1 MIYIFRIIKIALAHK
16 ERLILAYL
24 CTAGAVASYVV
35 LPMIFGNVIDKVVDN
50 LVSDSSDYGYIYIS
64 AGIILGLSIIRGI
77 SSFFQTYMAETLSQD
92 VSYDLRNQF
101 YDHIQYQGFDF
112 HDRYHTGNLM
122 SRAITD
128 IENIRMFINMGL
140 VRSAYFV
147 SLFIIVAIILVNLN
161 WQLGLIG
168 ATFMPVVAIYTAKI
182 RLKMRSLYL
191 IVQEKMADLSIVMN
205 ENFSGIRVVKAFGAQ
220 NYEENKFDSKSLDV
234 AKVFVRAEQL
244 RSSSLSFMLFT
255 FLIAISLVLFFG
267 GRLAIQGDLTPGELA
282 QFIFYLQILAMP
294 VRMAGWVV
302 NSYARAASAGER
314 LFEILDSKSNVQDT
328 LSPVIMSKVKGD
340 VYFENI
346 SFAYQKGNN
355 VLENFTL
362 NVKHGETIAL
372 LGSPGSGKSTLM
384 NLLPRFYDVN
394 SGRILIDN
402 TNIKDF
408 SLESL
413 RNNIGIIHQDVFLFT
428 DTLMENISYGLT
440 NANLEDIKNAASVA
454 MLDEFINSLEN
465 GYDTY
470 IGERG
475 STLSGGQRQR
485 MAIARVVLMN
495 PPILILD
502 DSTSNVDSG
511 TENKIKNAM
520 NSIMKDRTTFVIANR
535 LSTVHQADRILVMD
549 KGNIVNEGTHKEL
562 ISKSGIYKNIYN
574 LQLKPQEDFFKEI
587 DISKDGLV

>member
-77 SSFFQTYMAETLSQD
+77 SSFFQTYMAEALSQD

-234 AKVFVRAEQL
+234 AKVFVKAEQL

-267 GRLAIQGDLTPGELA
+267 GRLAIQGELTPGELA
-282 QFIFYLQILAMP
+282 QFVFYLQILAMP

-362 NVKHGETIAL
+362 NVNHGETIAL

-402 TNIKDF
+402 TDIKDF

-428 DTLMENISYGLT
+428 DTLKENISYGLT
-440 NANLEDIKNAASVA
+440 NTNLEDIKNAASIA
-454 MLDEFINSLEN
+454 MLDEFIDSLEN

-502 DSTSNVDSG
+502 DSTSNVDSD
-511 TENKIKNAM
+511 TEDKIKNAL
-520 NSIMKDRTTFVIANR
+520 NSIMEDRTTFVIANR

-549 KGNIVNEGTHKEL
+549 KGNIVDEGTHKEL
-562 ISKSGIYKNIYN
+562 ISKSGIYEDIYN

>member
-234 AKVFVRAEQL
+234 AKVFVKAEQL

-282 QFIFYLQILAMP
+282 QFVFYLQILAMP

-328 LSPVIMSKVKGD
+328 LSPIIMSNVKGD

-346 SFAYQKGNN
+346 SFAYQEGNN

-362 NVKHGETIAL
+362 NVNHGETIAL

-428 DTLMENISYGLT
+428 DTLKENISYGLT
-440 NANLEDIKNAASVA
+440 NTNLEDIKNAASVA
-454 MLDEFINSLEN
+454 MLDEFIDSLEN

-495 PPILILD
+495 PPILVLD
-502 DSTSNVDSG
+502 DSTSNVDSD
-511 TENKIKNAM
+511 TEDKIKNAM
-520 NSIMKDRTTFVIANR
+520 NSIMEDRTTFVIANR

-549 KGNIVNEGTHKEL
+549 KGNIVDEGTHKEL
-562 ISKSGIYKNIYN
+562 ISKSGIYEDIYN

>member
-454 MLDEFINSLEN
+454 MLDEFIDSLEN

-495 PPILILD
+495 PPILVLD
-502 DSTSNVDSG
+502 DSTSNVDSD
-511 TENKIKNAM
+511 TEDKIKNAM
-520 NSIMKDRTTFVIANR
+520 NSIMEDRTTFVIANR

-549 KGNIVNEGTHKEL
+549 KGNIVDEGTHKEL
-562 ISKSGIYKNIYN
+562 ISKSGIYEDIYN

>member
-64 AGIILGLSIIRGI
+64 AGIILGLSVIRGI

-234 AKVFVRAEQL
+234 AKVFVKAEQL

-282 QFIFYLQILAMP
+282 QFVFYLQILAMP

-328 LSPVIMSKVKGD
+328 LSPIIMSNVKGD

-346 SFAYQKGNN
+346 SFAYQEGNN

-362 NVKHGETIAL
+362 NVNHGETIAL

-428 DTLMENISYGLT
+428 DTLKENISYGLT
-440 NANLEDIKNAASVA
+440 NTNLEDIKNAASVA
-454 MLDEFINSLEN
+454 MLDEFIDSLEN

-502 DSTSNVDSG
+502 DSTSNVDSD
-511 TENKIKNAM
+511 TEDKIKNAM
-520 NSIMKDRTTFVIANR
+520 NSIMEDRTTFVIANR
-535 LSTVHQADRILVMD
+535 LSTVHRSDRILVMD
-549 KGNIVNEGTHKEL
+549 KGNIVDEGTHKEL

-574 LQLKPQEDFFKEI
+574 LQLKPQEDFFKQI

>member
-1 MIYIFRIIKIALAHK
+1 MIYIFRIIKIALVHK

-267 GRLAIQGDLTPGELA
+267 GRLAIQGELTPGELA
-282 QFIFYLQILAMP
+282 QFVFYLQILAMP

-362 NVKHGETIAL
+362 NVNHGETIAL

-402 TNIKDF
+402 TDIKDF

-428 DTLMENISYGLT
+428 DTLKENISYGLT
-440 NANLEDIKNAASVA
+440 NTNLEDIKNAASIA
-454 MLDEFINSLEN
+454 MLDEFIDSLEN

-502 DSTSNVDSG
+502 DSTSNVDSD
-511 TENKIKNAM
+511 TEDKIKNAL
-520 NSIMKDRTTFVIANR
+520 NSIMEDRTTFVIANR

-549 KGNIVNEGTHKEL
+549 KGNIVDEGTHKEL
-562 ISKSGIYKNIYN
+562 ISKSGIYKNIYD

>member
-1 MIYIFRIIKIALAHK
+1 MIYIFRIIKIALVHK

-77 SSFFQTYMAETLSQD
+77 SSFFQTYMAEALSQD

-147 SLFIIVAIILVNLN
+147 SLFIIVAIILINLN

-234 AKVFVRAEQL
+234 AKVFVKAEQL

-454 MLDEFINSLEN
+454 MLDEFIDSLEN

-587 DISKDGLV
+587 DIPKDGLV

>member
-1 MIYIFRIIKIALAHK
+1 MIYIFRIIKIALVHK

-64 AGIILGLSIIRGI
+64 AGIILGLSVIRGI

-282 QFIFYLQILAMP
+282 QFVFYLQILAMP
-294 VRMAGWVV
+294 
-302 NSYARAASAGER
+302 
-314 LFEILDSKSNVQDT
+314 
-328 LSPVIMSKVKGD
+328 
-340 VYFENI
+340 
-346 SFAYQKGNN
+346 
-355 VLENFTL
+355 
-362 NVKHGETIAL
+362 
-372 LGSPGSGKSTLM
+372 
-384 NLLPRFYDVN
+384 
-394 SGRILIDN
+394 
-402 TNIKDF
+402 
-408 SLESL
+408 
-413 RNNIGIIHQDVFLFT
+413 
-428 DTLMENISYGLT
+428 
-440 NANLEDIKNAASVA
+440 
-454 MLDEFINSLEN
+454 
-465 GYDTY
+465 
-470 IGERG
+470 
-475 STLSGGQRQR
+475 
-485 MAIARVVLMN
+485 
-495 PPILILD
+495 
-502 DSTSNVDSG
+502 
-511 TENKIKNAM
+511 
-520 NSIMKDRTTFVIANR
+520 
-535 LSTVHQADRILVMD
+535 
-549 KGNIVNEGTHKEL
+549 
-562 ISKSGIYKNIYN
+562 
-574 LQLKPQEDFFKEI
+574 
-587 DISKDGLV
+587 

>member
-1 MIYIFRIIKIALAHK
+1 MIYIFRIIKIAFVHK

-35 LPMIFGNVIDKVVDN
+35 LPMIFGKAIDNVISN
-50 LVSDSSDYGYIYIS
+50 LNVESPEYNYIYLS
-64 AGIILGLSIIRGI
+64 AVIILGLSVIRGVL
-77 SSFFQTYMAETLSQD
+77 SFFQTYMAEALSQD

-140 VRSAYFV
+140 VRSAYFI

-168 ATFMPVVAIYTAKI
+168 ATFMPVVAIYTAKV
-182 RLKMRSLYL
+182 RLKMRKLYL

-205 ENFSGIRVVKAFGAQ
+205 ENFSGIKVVKAFGAQ
-220 NYEENKFDSKSLDV
+220 RYEETKFDSKSSEV
-234 AKVFVRAEQL
+234 AQVYVKAEQL

-255 FLIAISLVLFFG
+255 FLIAIALVLFFG
-267 GRLAIQGDLTPGELA
+267 GRFAIQGDLTPGELA
-282 QFIFYLQILAMP
+282 QFVFYLQILAMP

-314 LFEILDSKSNVQDT
+314 LFEILDAKSNVTESDDSLVMT
-328 LSPVIMSKVKGD
+328 DVKGKVK
-340 VYFENI
+340 FENI
-346 SFAYQKGNN
+346 SFRYGNDNN
-355 VLENFTL
+355 VLDDFTL
-362 NVKHGETIAL
+362 DVKPGETIAL

-384 NLLPRFYDVN
+384 NLLPRFYDVTD
-394 SGRILIDN
+394 GTILIDDID
-402 TNIKDF
+402 IKRF
-408 SLESL
+408 TLKSL
-413 RNNIGIIHQDVFLFT
+413 RDKIGIVHQDVFLFT
-428 DTLMENISYGLT
+428 DTLKENISYGL
-440 NANLEDIKNAASVA
+440 NNPNMKDIKHAASIA
-454 MLDEFINSLEN
+454 MLDEFIDSLEN

-502 DSTSNVDSG
+502 DSTSNVDSD
-511 TENKIKNAM
+511 TEDKIKTAM
-520 NSIMKDRTTFVIANR
+520 NSIMEDRTTFVIANR
-535 LSTVHQADRILVMD
+535 LSTLHEADRILVMD
-549 KGNIVNEGTHKEL
+549 KGYIVDEGTHKEL
-562 ISKSGIYKNIYN
+562 ISKSGTYKNIYN
-574 LQLKPQEDFFKEI
+574 LQLKPQEGFFKEVNM
-587 DISKDGLV
+587 SEDGLL

>member
-1 MIYIFRIIKIALAHK
+1 MIYIFRIIKIALVHK

-77 SSFFQTYMAETLSQD
+77 SSFFQTYMAEALSQD

-147 SLFIIVAIILVNLN
+147 SLFIIVAIILINLN

-454 MLDEFINSLEN
+454 MLDEFIDSLEN

-549 KGNIVNEGTHKEL
+549 KGNIVDEGTHKEL
-562 ISKSGIYKNIYN
+562 ISKSGIYEDIYN

-587 DISKDGLV
+587 DIPKDGLV

>member
-1 MIYIFRIIKIALAHK
+1 MIYIFRIIKIALVHK

-234 AKVFVRAEQL
+234 AKVFVKAEQL

-282 QFIFYLQILAMP
+282 QFVFYLQILAMP

-328 LSPVIMSKVKGD
+328 LSPIIMSNVKGD

-346 SFAYQKGNN
+346 SFAYQEGNN

-362 NVKHGETIAL
+362 NVNHGETIAL

-428 DTLMENISYGLT
+428 DTLKENISYGLT
-440 NANLEDIKNAASVA
+440 NTNLEDIKNAASVA
-454 MLDEFINSLEN
+454 MLDEFIDSLEN

-495 PPILILD
+495 PPILVLD
-502 DSTSNVDSG
+502 DSTSNVDSD
-511 TENKIKNAM
+511 TEDKIKNAM
-520 NSIMKDRTTFVIANR
+520 NSIMEDRTTFVIANR

-549 KGNIVNEGTHKEL
+549 KGNIVDEGTHKEL
-562 ISKSGIYKNIYN
+562 ISKSGIYKNIYD

>member
-1 MIYIFRIIKIALAHK
+1 MIYIFRIIKIALVHK

-77 SSFFQTYMAETLSQD
+77 SSFFQTYMAEALSQD

-267 GRLAIQGDLTPGELA
+267 GRLAIQGELTPGELA
-282 QFIFYLQILAMP
+282 QFVFYLQILAMP

-362 NVKHGETIAL
+362 NVNHGETIAL

-402 TNIKDF
+402 TDIKDF

-428 DTLMENISYGLT
+428 DTLKENISYGLT
-440 NANLEDIKNAASVA
+440 NTNLEDIKNAASIA
-454 MLDEFINSLEN
+454 MLDEFIDSLEN

-502 DSTSNVDSG
+502 DSTSNVDSD
-511 TENKIKNAM
+511 TEDKIKNAL
-520 NSIMKDRTTFVIANR
+520 NSIMEDRTTFVIANR

-549 KGNIVNEGTHKEL
+549 KGNIVDEGTHKEL
-562 ISKSGIYKNIYN
+562 ISKSGIYKNIYD

>member
-1 MIYIFRIIKIALAHK
+1 MIYIFRIIKIALVHK

-77 SSFFQTYMAETLSQD
+77 SSFFQTYMAEALSQD

-147 SLFIIVAIILVNLN
+147 SLFIIVAIILINLN

-454 MLDEFINSLEN
+454 MLDEFIDSLEN

-587 DISKDGLV
+587 DIPKDGLV

>member
-1 MIYIFRIIKIALAHK
+1 MIYIFRIIKIALVHK

-234 AKVFVRAEQL
+234 AKVFVKAEQL

-267 GRLAIQGDLTPGELA
+267 GRLAIQGELTPGELA
-282 QFIFYLQILAMP
+282 QFVFYLQILAMH

-328 LSPVIMSKVKGD
+328 LSPIIMSNVKGD

-346 SFAYQKGNN
+346 SFAYQEGNN

-362 NVKHGETIAL
+362 NVNHGETIAL

-428 DTLMENISYGLT
+428 DTLKENISYGLT
-440 NANLEDIKNAASVA
+440 NTNLEDIKNAASVA
-454 MLDEFINSLEN
+454 MLDEFIDSLEN

-495 PPILILD
+495 PPILVLD
-502 DSTSNVDSG
+502 DSTSNVDSD
-511 TENKIKNAM
+511 TEDKIKNAM
-520 NSIMKDRTTFVIANR
+520 NSIMEDRTTFVIANR

-549 KGNIVNEGTHKEL
+549 KGNIVDEGTHKEL
-562 ISKSGIYKNIYN
+562 ISKSGIYEDIYN

>member
-1 MIYIFRIIKIALAHK
+1 MIYIFRIIKIALVHK

-147 SLFIIVAIILVNLN
+147 SLFIIVAIILINLN

-234 AKVFVRAEQL
+234 AKVFVKAEQL

-282 QFIFYLQILAMP
+282 QFVFYLQILAMP

-549 KGNIVNEGTHKEL
+549 KGNIVDEGTHKEL
-562 ISKSGIYKNIYN
+562 ISKSGIYEDIYN

-587 DISKDGLV
+587 DIPKDGLV

>member
-1 MIYIFRIIKIALAHK
+1 
-16 ERLILAYL
+16 
-24 CTAGAVASYVV
+24 
-35 LPMIFGNVIDKVVDN
+35 
-50 LVSDSSDYGYIYIS
+50 
-64 AGIILGLSIIRGI
+64 
-77 SSFFQTYMAETLSQD
+77 
-92 VSYDLRNQF
+92 
-101 YDHIQYQGFDF
+101 
-112 HDRYHTGNLM
+112 
-122 SRAITD
+122 
-128 IENIRMFINMGL
+128 
-140 VRSAYFV
+140 
-147 SLFIIVAIILVNLN
+147 
-161 WQLGLIG
+161 
-168 ATFMPVVAIYTAKI
+168 
-182 RLKMRSLYL
+182 
-191 IVQEKMADLSIVMN
+191 
-205 ENFSGIRVVKAFGAQ
+205 
-220 NYEENKFDSKSLDV
+220 
-234 AKVFVRAEQL
+234 
-244 RSSSLSFMLFT
+244 
-255 FLIAISLVLFFG
+255 
-267 GRLAIQGDLTPGELA
+267 
-282 QFIFYLQILAMP
+282 MP

-314 LFEILDSKSNVQDT
+314 LFEILDYKSNVQDT

-362 NVKHGETIAL
+362 NVNHGETIAL

-402 TNIKDF
+402 TDIKDF

-428 DTLMENISYGLT
+428 DTLKENISYGLT
-440 NANLEDIKNAASVA
+440 NTNLEDIKNAASIA
-454 MLDEFINSLEN
+454 MLDEFIDSLEN

-502 DSTSNVDSG
+502 DSTSNVDSD
-511 TENKIKNAM
+511 TEDKIKNAL
-520 NSIMKDRTTFVIANR
+520 NSIMEDRTTFVIANR

-549 KGNIVNEGTHKEL
+549 KGNIVDEGTHKEL
-562 ISKSGIYKNIYN
+562 ISKSGIYKNIYD

>member
-1 MIYIFRIIKIALAHK
+1 MIYIFRIIKIALVHK

-234 AKVFVRAEQL
+234 AKVFVKAEQL

-282 QFIFYLQILAMP
+282 QFVFYLQILAMP

-328 LSPVIMSKVKGD
+328 LSPIIMSNVKGD

-346 SFAYQKGNN
+346 SFAYQEGNN

-362 NVKHGETIAL
+362 NVNHGETIAL
-372 LGSPGSGKSTLM
+372 LGSPGSVKSPNLM
-384 NLLPRFYDVN
+384 IF
-394 SGRILIDN
+394 
-402 TNIKDF
+402 F
-408 SLESL
+408 S
-413 RNNIGIIHQDVFLFT
+413 
-428 DTLMENISYGLT
+428 
-440 NANLEDIKNAASVA
+440 
-454 MLDEFINSLEN
+454 
-465 GYDTY
+465 
-470 IGERG
+470 
-475 STLSGGQRQR
+475 
-485 MAIARVVLMN
+485 
-495 PPILILD
+495 
-502 DSTSNVDSG
+502 
-511 TENKIKNAM
+511 
-520 NSIMKDRTTFVIANR
+520 
-535 LSTVHQADRILVMD
+535 
-549 KGNIVNEGTHKEL
+549 
-562 ISKSGIYKNIYN
+562 
-574 LQLKPQEDFFKEI
+574 
-587 DISKDGLV
+587 

>member
-1 MIYIFRIIKIALAHK
+1 MTYIFRIIKIAFVHK

-35 LPMIFGNVIDKVVDN
+35 LPMIFGKAIDNVISN
-50 LVSDSSDYGYIYIS
+50 LNVESPEYNYIYLS
-64 AGIILGLSIIRGI
+64 AVIILGLSVIRGVL
-77 SSFFQTYMAETLSQD
+77 SFFQTYMAEALSQD

-140 VRSAYFV
+140 VRSAYFI

-168 ATFMPVVAIYTAKI
+168 ATFMPVVAIYTAKV
-182 RLKMRSLYL
+182 RLKMRKLYL

-205 ENFSGIRVVKAFGAQ
+205 ENFSGIKVVKAFGAQ
-220 NYEENKFDSKSLDV
+220 RYEETKFDSKSSEV
-234 AKVFVRAEQL
+234 AQVYVKAEQL

-255 FLIAISLVLFFG
+255 FLIAIALVLFFG
-267 GRLAIQGDLTPGELA
+267 GRFAIQGDLTPGELA
-282 QFIFYLQILAMP
+282 QFVFYLQILAMP

-314 LFEILDSKSNVQDT
+314 LFEILDAKSNVTESDDSLVMT
-328 LSPVIMSKVKGD
+328 DVKGKVK
-340 VYFENI
+340 FENI
-346 SFAYQKGNN
+346 SFRYGNDNN
-355 VLENFTL
+355 VLDDFTL
-362 NVKHGETIAL
+362 DVKPGETIAL

-384 NLLPRFYDVN
+384 NLLPRFYDVTD
-394 SGRILIDN
+394 GTILIDDID
-402 TNIKDF
+402 IKRF
-408 SLESL
+408 TLKSL
-413 RNNIGIIHQDVFLFT
+413 RDKIGIVHQDVFLFT
-428 DTLMENISYGLT
+428 DTLKENISYGL
-440 NANLEDIKNAASVA
+440 NNPNMKDIKHAASIA
-454 MLDEFINSLEN
+454 MLDEFIDSLEN

-502 DSTSNVDSG
+502 DSTSNVDSD
-511 TENKIKNAM
+511 TEDKIKTAM
-520 NSIMKDRTTFVIANR
+520 NSIMEDRTTFVIANR
-535 LSTVHQADRILVMD
+535 LSTLHEADRILVMD
-549 KGNIVNEGTHKEL
+549 KGYIVDEGTHKEL
-562 ISKSGIYKNIYN
+562 IYKSGTYKNIYN
-574 LQLKPQEDFFKEI
+574 LQLKPQEGFFKEVNM
-587 DISKDGLV
+587 SEDGLL

>member
-234 AKVFVRAEQL
+234 AKVFVKAEQL

-282 QFIFYLQILAMP
+282 QFVFYLQILAMP

-346 SFAYQKGNN
+346 SFAYQEGNN

-362 NVKHGETIAL
+362 NVNHGETIAL

-428 DTLMENISYGLT
+428 DTLKENISYGLT
-440 NANLEDIKNAASVA
+440 NTNLEDIKNAASVA
-454 MLDEFINSLEN
+454 MLDEFIDSLEN

-495 PPILILD
+495 PPILVLD
-502 DSTSNVDSG
+502 DSTSNVDSD
-511 TENKIKNAM
+511 TEDKIKNAM
-520 NSIMKDRTTFVIANR
+520 NSIMEDRTTFVIANR

-549 KGNIVNEGTHKEL
+549 KGNIVDEGTHKEL
-562 ISKSGIYKNIYN
+562 ISKSGIYEDIYN

>member
-1 MIYIFRIIKIALAHK
+1 MIYIFRIIKIALVHK

-77 SSFFQTYMAETLSQD
+77 SSFFQTYMAEALSQD

-267 GRLAIQGDLTPGELA
+267 GRLAIQGELTPGELA
-282 QFIFYLQILAMP
+282 QFVFYLQILAMP

-362 NVKHGETIAL
+362 NVNHGETIAL

-402 TNIKDF
+402 TDIKDF

-428 DTLMENISYGLT
+428 DTLKENISYGLT
-440 NANLEDIKNAASVA
+440 NTNLEDIKNAASIA
-454 MLDEFINSLEN
+454 MLDEFIDSLEN

-502 DSTSNVDSG
+502 DSTSNVDSD
-511 TENKIKNAM
+511 TEDKIKNAL
-520 NSIMKDRTTFVIANR
+520 NSIMEDRTTFVIANR

-549 KGNIVNEGTHKEL
+549 KGNIVDEGTHKEL